1 MLQISL
7 KIRII
12 NKRNQFFLLIGTLT
26 IGEKLTLKIK
36 KGKLQD
42 VPFVT
47 QKCIGEKHAFL
58 NMPSCPHVVDVAKS
72 FSEFQDEKVWD
83 EEVNI
88 ILITNE
94 FEILIS
100 EMETNAITDTACM
113 KTLSGEKW
121 FLNFLKWNLNFFK
134 WHCFE

>member
-83 EEVNI
+83 EKVNI
-88 ILITNE
+88 ILITNSWP
-94 FEILIS
+94 FS
-100 EMETNAITDTACM
+100 YITVVYHTRVYSFWLATC
-113 KTLSGEKW
+113 KIAA
-121 FLNFLKWNLNFFK
+121 FL
-134 WHCFE
+134 

>member
-1 MLQISL
+1 M
-7 KIRII
+7 
-12 NKRNQFFLLIGTLT
+12 
-26 IGEKLTLKIK
+26 
-36 KGKLQD
+36 
-42 VPFVT
+42 T
-47 QKCIGEKHAFL
+47 QKCIGEKHALL
-58 NMPSCPHVVDVAKS
+58 NMPSCPHVVHVAKS

-100 EMETNAITDTACM
+100 EMETNAITDTACT
-113 KTLSGEKW
+113 KTVSGEKW
-121 FLNFLKWNLNFFK
+121 FLNFLKWNLIFFK